1 MGSFPLRLYE
11 IDRWQEYSLF
21 ACHIHCNYFPQPVI
35 CPLLPITLF
44 FPVGFLAMHPSFWLD
59 HESPK
64 IGNNFPKLLSSLSGD
79 WTQGRFLII
88 PSSGSHDIQH
98 ASQTLAS
105 LDQKR
110 PHREDITVY
119 NFLMRILR
127 HRKAKCSAH
136 ECSRVDL
143 NSNRLTWWPV
153 LPPSHWDAYSR
164 YRPKLLFLV
173 SVLFCPMSMRDRE
186 REWVL
191 YGVREGNEIR
201 KKLGLRLDGG
211 RPWMLIQGQSL
222 FFRVKDIQILLSC
235 PCPSQKTRARPPRQ
249 HGPWFVAELE
259 RCQEAPGHQLSSM
272 SQRRVPGPAR
282 GSDLPKVTLSLRY

>member
-1 MGSFPLRLYE
+1 
-11 IDRWQEYSLF
+11 
-21 ACHIHCNYFPQPVI
+21 
-35 CPLLPITLF
+35 
-44 FPVGFLAMHPSFWLD
+44 MHPSFWLD

-64 IGNNFPKLLSSLSGD
+64 IGNNFPKSLSSLSGD
-79 WTQGRFLII
+79 WAQGRFLII

-136 ECSRVDL
+136 ECSSLDL
-143 NSNRLTWWPV
+143 NSNHLTWWPV
-153 LPPSHWDAYSR
+153 LPPSHWDADSR

-186 REWVL
+186 RQWVL
-191 YGVREGNEIR
+191 YRVREGNEIR

-249 HGPWFVAELE
+249 HGPQLVAELE
-259 RCQEAPGHQLSSM
+259 RRETTTSDPPNICKVKPQQLQTSSLPSASHFSQLSCMPSLIAQQQQSPQVYV
-272 SQRRVPGPAR
+272 SQSAAG
-282 GSDLPKVTLSLRY
+282 KIFKIWI